1 MHGREGKMFHATA
14 AANRDS
20 IRRHGLDWRRIG
32 AAFGTAGSPE
42 PELPG
47 TFLCATREDARFFT
61 DMARE
66 PSDIWQVRVDG
77 LWLEG
82 DPGASGGGDDI
93 WMILPEP
100 VGPDRLELIDTDV
113 MPTH

>member
-20 IRRHGLDWRRIG
+20 IRRHGLDWRQIG
-32 AAFGTAGSPE
+32 AAFCTAGSPE